1 MINRNIWILCTRNS
15 CAQALHFC
23 VAPERGFRENE
34 NEERK
39 VPAMLMGFALLL
51 ELCISLAFKI
61 IVVVLLVKIYK
72 NTKNK
77 NKKWGRNFT
86 APFFV

>member
-1 MINRNIWILCTRNS
+1 
-15 CAQALHFC
+15 
-23 VAPERGFRENE
+23 
-34 NEERK
+34 
-39 VPAMLMGFALLL
+39 MLMGFALLL

-61 IVVVLLVKIYK
+61 IVVVLLVKIYN

>member
-1 MINRNIWILCTRNS
+1 
-15 CAQALHFC
+15 
-23 VAPERGFRENE
+23 
-34 NEERK
+34 
-39 VPAMLMGFALLL
+39 MLMGFALLL

-61 IVVVLLVKIYK
+61 IVVVLLVKIDK

-77 NKKWGRNFT
+77 SKKWGREIT